1 MHKQGNARTKNAK
14 RDTASDDAPMFFPP
28 CASGASIALINF
40 SDNGF
45 EVNEDAIAI
54 LNGLQ
59 GAISVVAV
67 AGVYRTGKSFL
78 LNRVVLQQAAGF
90 NVGPTTRACT
100 KGIWMWSVPLKT
112 KNARGEDVNV
122 LVIDTEGI
130 GAPTADATHDT
141 RIFAL
146 GLLLS
151 SYFIYNSVGSID
163 EQALSNMSLVTN
175 LSKELQKSAQEVGGP
190 SASEAGE
197 EQGEQDEG
205 ARLFSP
211 GFLWVVRDFALQLR
225 DDTGKAIGAR
235 EYLEDALQPAAAGRG
250 AEGKNRI
257 RSCLREYFPDRDCF
271 TMVRPCT
278 NESQLQNLDAMPNKQ
293 LRPEFVAQAEELRD
307 KIFAA
312 AVARPMHVKGYPLTG
327 AMLAM
332 LCESYVAAVNDGRV
346 PDIKDAWTYVCDAQR
361 AQLEQKAMLDF
372 SEEVN
377 KLTAV
382 VQSPPCFLQA
392 SMGLKQAALAE
403 FQKSCA
409 ALYGDSLGAGSG
421 DTLDTSLTGVL
432 LKTSARHQK
441 QYAQYLREC
450 VSTVLRERALQ
461 ELPDMAAMRQA
472 MAALLDRFMSKIAV
486 DDDSMDTGRG
496 DDDSGDIMALLW
508 STIHPPHPLSPT
520 PPTSSSISSISSI
533 SSMPPS
539 SPSSPSSS
547 PSSGHAGHA
556 EGRQNAWRVARAHY
570 RQDATALWYA
580 SASDALWESLLA
592 RYGGME
598 QQLLTA
604 QSEHERA
611 QQTLQQQ
618 AAAHHAEVLAA
629 EAQHREELDK
639 KMSVHKELLSYYEG
653 EMDEKTAL
661 VTELGEKLDE
671 SSREFLAQTSEKVC
685 RISSLEQEL
694 ERERMR
700 AETAE
705 REAVQLKAE
714 VDELMAE
721 TAVIAEQTRQNSELT
736 LERDHL
742 RHDLTEAKRA
752 LQEQKQTLASVES
765 AFKKESKEVQAKVL
779 QSLQTMKETRKVEQL
794 QMKSAKDAALARCAL
809 MEGTER
815 ALRQELSCVQGQ
827 QAEALAVHEQQVQFL
842 RTQMEENEQRV
853 TLSLKDVS
861 TRLQESERQRKDKE
875 RLAEG
880 LQGRLRE
887 ERVRL
892 EQECMGKLKDLES
905 RAVNA
910 ESQVSEHRRQLEAA
924 EERWARKRARTD
936 GDSSDKSL
944 QLVKVEAELCWLRQQ
959 KSDADAQLSDLRRAN
974 HELEQTI
981 RGLERGIDSQMT
993 RAKLEYESR
1002 IAGLEHRLMTMTES

>member
-1 MHKQGNARTKNAK
+1 MYDGAS
-14 RDTASDDAPMFFPP
+14 RDLYDGASRDVYDDDAPMFFPP
-28 CASGASIALINF
+28 SASTVSGESIALINF
-40 SDNGF
+40 SENGF

-54 LNGLQ
+54 LNRLQ

-112 KNARGEDVNV
+112 RNARGEEVNV

-175 LSKELQKSAQEVGGP
+175 LSKELQKSAQDVGQGGESSSSSSGP
-190 SASEAGE
+190 
-197 EQGEQDEG
+197 D
-205 ARLFSP
+205 RLFSP

-225 DDTGKAIGAR
+225 DDTGKVIGAR

-327 AMLAM
+327 AMLGM
-332 LCESYVAAVNDGRV
+332 LCESYVTAVNDGRV

-361 AQLEQKAMLDF
+361 AQLEQKAVLDF

-382 VQSPPCFLQA
+382 VQSPPCFLHA
-392 SMGLKQAALAE
+392 SMGLKHAALVE

-409 ALYGDSLGAGSG
+409 ALYGDSLVAGS
-421 DTLDTSLTGVL
+421 DDALDASLTGVL

-450 VSTVLRERALQ
+450 VSTLLRERTLQ
-461 ELPDMAAMRQA
+461 ELPDMPAMRQA
-472 MAALLDRFMSKIAV
+472 MGALLDRFMSKIAV
-486 DDDSMDTGRG
+486 DDTDMDTGRG
-496 DDDSGDIMALLW
+496 DEDIFAGGDMMSVLW
-508 STIHPPHPLSPT
+508 GAVSSSSS
-520 PPTSSSISSISSI
+520 TSSSGNIII
-533 SSMPPS
+533 A
-539 SPSSPSSS
+539 
-547 PSSGHAGHA
+547 AGS
-556 EGRQNAWRVARAHY
+556 EGRLNAWRVARGHY
-570 RQDATALWYA
+570 RQGATALWYTC
-580 SASDALWESLLA
+580 ASDALWESLLA

-598 QQLLTA
+598 QQLLTVR
-604 QSEHERA
+604 SEHERV
-611 QQTLQQQ
+611 QQTMQQQ
-618 AAAHHAEVLAA
+618 AATHHAEVLAA
-629 EAQHREELDK
+629 DVQHREELEK
-639 KMSVHKELLSYYEG
+639 KLSVHKELLAYYEG

-671 SSREFLAQTSEKVC
+671 SSREFLSQTSEKVC

-705 REAVQLKAE
+705 REAVHLKTE
-714 VDELMAE
+714 VDELMVE
-721 TAVIAEQTRQNSELT
+721 TTVIAEQTRQISELT

-742 RHDLTEAKRA
+742 RHDLIEAKRA

-779 QSLQTMKETRKVEQL
+779 QSLQTMKETRKAEQL

-815 ALRQELSCVQGQ
+815 ALRQELLCVQGQ
-827 QAEALAVHEQQVQFL
+827 QSEALAVHEQQVTFL
-842 RTQMEENEQRV
+842 RAQMEDNEQRV
-853 TLSLKDVS
+853 SVSLKDVS
-861 TRLQESERQRKDKE
+861 TRLQESEKQRKDKE
-875 RLAEG
+875 KLAEG
-880 LQGRLRE
+880 LQSRLRE

-892 EQECMGKLKDLES
+892 EQECMGKIKDLES

-1002 IAGLEHRLMTMTES
+1002 IAGLEHRLVTMSESS

>member
-1 MHKQGNARTKNAK
+1 
-14 RDTASDDAPMFFPP
+14 MFFPP
-28 CASGASIALINF
+28 SSAPSASGESIALINF

-45 EVNEDAIAI
+45 EVNEDAVAI
-54 LNGLQ
+54 LNRLQ

-175 LSKELQKSAQEVGGP
+175 LSKELQKSAQDVGP
-190 SASEAGE
+190 
-197 EQGEQDEG
+197 G
-205 ARLFSP
+205 AQESGGGAESGRLFSP

-235 EYLEDALQPAAAGRG
+235 EYLEDALQPAAPGRG

-332 LCESYVAAVNDGRV
+332 LCESYVTAVNDGRV

-361 AQLEQKAMLDF
+361 SQLEQKAVVDF

-377 KLTAV
+377 KLTGV
-382 VQSPPCFLQA
+382 VQSPPCFLHA
-392 SMGLKQAALAE
+392 SMGLKQSALAE

-409 ALYGDSLGAGSG
+409 ALYGESLAAGSG
-421 DTLDTSLTGVL
+421 DALDASLTGVL

-441 QYAQYLREC
+441 QYAQYIREC

-461 ELPDMAAMRQA
+461 ELPDMPAMRHA
-472 MAALLDRFMSKIAV
+472 MGSLLDRFMSKIAV
-486 DDDSMDTGRG
+486 DDDMDTGRG
-496 DDDSGDIMALLW
+496 DEDGDMMSLLW
-508 STIHPPHPLSPT
+508 GAINIPST
-520 PPTSSSISSISSI
+520 TSSVNA
-533 SSMPPS
+533 
-539 SPSSPSSS
+539 
-547 PSSGHAGHA
+547 SGGTTSNGASGGTTSNGTTGSEA
-556 EGRQNAWRVARAHY
+556 RLNAWRVARGHY
-570 RQDATALWYA
+570 RQGATALWYTY
-580 SASDALWESLLA
+580 ASDALWESLLA
-592 RYGGME
+592 RYGGVE
-598 QQLLTA
+598 QELVTVRC
-604 QSEHERA
+604 EHERV
-611 QQTLQQQ
+611 QQTMQQQ

-629 EAQHREELDK
+629 DAQHREELEK

-705 REAVQLKAE
+705 REAVHLKTE
-714 VDELMAE
+714 VEELMGE
-721 TAVIAEQTRQNSELT
+721 TTVIAEQTRVISELT

-815 ALRQELSCVQGQ
+815 ALRQELALLQGQ
-827 QAEALAVHEQQVQFL
+827 QSEALAMHEQQVQFL
-842 RTQMEENEQRV
+842 RAQMEENEQRV

-861 TRLQESERQRKDKE
+861 TRLQESEKQRKDKE
-875 RLAEG
+875 KLAEG
-880 LQGRLRE
+880 LQSRLRE

-892 EQECMGKLKDLES
+892 EQECMGKIKDLES

-1002 IAGLEHRLMTMTES
+1002 ISGLEHRLMTMTESS